1 MKLMFFSGTILVTSV
16 SLFSFSFRLN
26 HLRAITLGLTKSTFI
41 ETITIDEKSMTPRFI
56 YQETREAIDSYFLVN
71 INPSIEYRL
80 NTVFINRDMNLEV
93 IDDSANQVVVT
104 IQAFL
109 LMTYEYEE
117 KVIISLGPSDG

>member
-80 NTVFINRDMNLEV
+80 NTVFINRNMNLEV
-93 IDDSANQVVVT
+93 IDDSANQVIVT

>member
-41 ETITIDEKSMTPRFI
+41 ETMTIDEKSMTPRFI

-93 IDDSANQVVVT
+93 IDDSANQVIVT

-109 LMTYEYEE
+109 LMMYEYEE

>member
-1 MKLMFFSGTILVTSV
+1 MFFSGTILVTSI

-41 ETITIDEKSMTPRFI
+41 ETMTIDEKSMTPRFI

-93 IDDSANQVVVT
+93 IDDSANQVIVT

-109 LMTYEYEE
+109 LITYEYEE

>member
-1 MKLMFFSGTILVTSV
+1 
-16 SLFSFSFRLN
+16 
-26 HLRAITLGLTKSTFI
+26 
-41 ETITIDEKSMTPRFI
+41 MTPRFI

-117 KVIISLGPSDG
+117 KVIISLGPSDGWLNKIIIK

>member
-1 MKLMFFSGTILVTSV
+1 MKLMFFSGTILVTSI

-41 ETITIDEKSMTPRFI
+41 ETMTIDEKSMTPRFI

-80 NTVFINRDMNLEV
+80 NTVFINRNMNLEV
-93 IDDSANQVVVT
+93 IDDSANQVIVT

-109 LMTYEYEE
+109 LITYEYEE

>member
-41 ETITIDEKSMTPRFI
+41 ETMTIDEKSMTPRFI

-80 NTVFINRDMNLEV
+80 NTVFINRNMNLEV
-93 IDDSANQVVVT
+93 IDDSANQVIVT

-109 LMTYEYEE
+109 LITYEYEE

>member
-93 IDDSANQVVVT
+93 IDDSANQVIVT

>member
-1 MKLMFFSGTILVTSV
+1 MLFSGTILVTSI

-41 ETITIDEKSMTPRFI
+41 ETITIEEKTMTPRFV
-56 YQETREAIDSYFLVN
+56 YQETREVIDSYFLFN

-80 NTVFINRDMNLEV
+80 TSVFLNRDMNLEV
-93 IDDSANQVVVT
+93 TDDSANQVIVT

>member
-1 MKLMFFSGTILVTSV
+1 MKLMLFSGTILVTSI

-41 ETITIDEKSMTPRFI
+41 ETITIEEKTMTPRFV
-56 YQETREAIDSYFLVN
+56 YQETREVIDSYFLFN

-80 NTVFINRDMNLEV
+80 TSVFLNRDMNLEV
-93 IDDSANQVVVT
+93 TDDSANQVIVT

>member
-1 MKLMFFSGTILVTSV
+1 MKLMFFSGTILVTSI

-80 NTVFINRDMNLEV
+80 NTVFINRNMNLEV
-93 IDDSANQVVVT
+93 IDDSANQVIVT

>member
-93 IDDSANQVVVT
+93 IDDSANQVIVT

-109 LMTYEYEE
+109 LITYEYEE